1 MNRAVH
7 VGADGA
13 VDDVSRGDIDV
24 VVAASVQVHVG
35 RRVPDQGQGLHA
47 VQVKHAENEVN

>member
-1 MNRAVH
+1 MNWAVH

-13 VDDVSRGDIDV
+13 VDDVSRGDVDV

-35 RRVPDQGQGLHA
+35 RRVPDEGQGLHA
-47 VQVKHAENEVN
+47 V